1 MDLIFAGEI
10 FRKPA
15 IANQR
20 FARLRPR
27 LSDVVRP
34 GRKPTVCSAE
44 AAFFKC
50 GPPRKM
56 DGEKI
61 YYLTLPTIVYYAGSG
76 KET

>member
-1 MDLIFAGEI
+1 MSGSALYYINEGALAGDCWGGKDI
-10 FRKPA
+10 HPA
-15 IANQR
+15 IAS
-20 FARLRPR
+20 
-27 LSDVVRP
+27 LS
-34 GRKPTVCSAE
+34 TCSAE

-50 GPPRKM
+50 GPHRKM